1 MQFTAK
7 QHLIFFILAIVLPFF
22 IFSLLSITGMVESI
36 SIETGVLLLAILLP
50 LSVYYFTSYNRI
62 TQLQGNDILTSIL
75 FYVNFF
81 IFMIMVLNSFFLIV
95 VGGFL
100 LTDQVPMGMN
110 LIPENAFSI
119 IIAGI
124 YLLIISAIGMWYLS
138 MSRKQ
143 MKINAI

>member
-1 MQFTAK
+1 
-7 QHLIFFILAIVLPFF
+7 
-22 IFSLLSITGMVESI
+22 
-36 SIETGVLLLAILLP
+36 
-50 LSVYYFTSYNRI
+50 
-62 TQLQGNDILTSIL
+62 
-75 FYVNFF
+75 
-81 IFMIMVLNSFFLIV
+81 MIMVLNSFFLIV